1 MFYGKWKHSTEPN
14 TETSLNNPHFTN
26 SLAILSEF
34 PRQRLDDEL
43 RVVELLAI
51 QRHPRTLAGKR
62 TQRELVV
69 RDVLEMGVCNNVI
82 TAT

>member
-1 MFYGKWKHSTEPN
+1 MKS
-14 TETSLNNPHFTN
+14 FTN

-34 PRQRLDDEL
+34 PRQRFDDEL

-69 RDVLEMGVCNNVI
+69 RNVLATRHCNYVYSF
-82 TAT
+82 